1 MRTREALRRSVF
13 LPLTHGQAAKLLF
26 HHQARG
32 GPDRGIDGNRDY
44 MFAHDILDLD
54 GIYKVSL
61 VRGDEGA

>member
-13 LPLTHGQAAKLLF
+13 LPLTHANVEDSAAKLLF

-32 GPDRGIDGNRDY
+32 GPDRGI
-44 MFAHDILDLD
+44 HDILDLD

>member
-26 HHQARG
+26 YHQARG
-32 GPDRGIDGNRDY
+32 GPDRGIY
-44 MFAHDILDLD
+44 DILDLD